1 MWFKELGGIGST
13 EDNLE
18 AAADGENYE
27 WTDMYESMAKDADEE
42 GFTDLA
48 FKFRAVGAIEKSMSK
63 DTVSSYLM

>member
-27 WTDMYESMAKDADEE
+27 WTDMYESMAK
-42 GFTDLA
+42 
-48 FKFRAVGAIEKSMSK
+48 M
-63 DTVSSYLM
+63 LMKKALQSLLLNSEQ